1 VSNLGLG
8 PTRLH
13 AYATRFGHLGRHLV
27 GEPGELEPGEVAV
40 SDPHQHL
47 PFDLFVHAF
56 DERPPR
62 NRAVQVRGFR
72 HLSWHREVEERRH
85 TPRHAGDGNLSAE
98 RLDTLERRAVE
109 DVQEKRFLVRRQSP
123 LDAPTLSQAPESV
136 KIGRL
141 ASDPPRPN
149 VLFQTYIA
157 GQRLAALLDRHMEA
171 AGVASNDF
179 GLLSALGVWGPI
191 TPTELASRVG
201 MPPTTLSSALARAGA
216 RGLVR
221 RLPHPSD
228 RRSYL
233 VELSEDGDRAWRAG
247 WPALRAALERLERE
261 LAGSLDDVQD
271 AIGRLDAA
279 ARAALDEAAISQ

>member
-1 VSNLGLG
+1 M
-8 PTRLH
+8 P
-13 AYATRFGHLGRHLV
+13 
-27 GEPGELEPGEVAV
+27 
-40 SDPHQHL
+40 
-47 PFDLFVHAF
+47 
-56 DERPPR
+56 
-62 NRAVQVRGFR
+62 
-72 HLSWHREVEERRH
+72 
-85 TPRHAGDGNLSAE
+85 
-98 RLDTLERRAVE
+98 
-109 DVQEKRFLVRRQSP
+109 
-123 LDAPTLSQAPESV
+123 PTLSQALESV
-136 KIGRL
+136 KIARL

-247 WPALRAALERLERE
+247 WPALRSALERLERE